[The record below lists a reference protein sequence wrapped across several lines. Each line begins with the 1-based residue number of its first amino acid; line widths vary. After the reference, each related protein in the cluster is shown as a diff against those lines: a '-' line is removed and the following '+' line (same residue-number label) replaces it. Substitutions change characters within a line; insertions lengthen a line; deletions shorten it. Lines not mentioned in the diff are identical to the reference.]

1 MSLMKHARGMA
12 VLLAAGLLGG
22 AVVSLV
28 QPWAAASAE
37 QVLLPPIFQEGATLL
52 SPVGRIEIKEIQGAW
67 IRVKSL
73 HPLAASDPDAQWMYV
88 PAIQGTWIPEDAMPA
103 DTTR

>member
-1 MSLMKHARGMA
+1 MSLMKHAQGLA
-12 VLLAAGLLGG
+12 LLLVVGLLGG

-28 QPWAAASAE
+28 QPRAAVSAD
-37 QVLLPPIFQEGATLL
+37 QVFLPPIFEEGAILL
-52 SPVGRIEIKEIQGAW
+52 SPIGRVEIKEIQGAW

-88 PAIQGTWIPEDAMPA
+88 PAISGTWIPEDAMPA
-103 DTTR
+103 ETTR